1 MRFSKKM
8 KLQTHHEFDAAE
20 RLVTHSP
27 IPTRLLEFHEEDV
40 QDILALRRVPGVVAD
55 LVHDGAAG
63 PPLIVVACVHNL
75 CLRRTQVQHGIAPV
89 RRRVRDKRRV
99 RKGWIQRAV
108 ERDTEVSHTHRGS
121 PCMPLDARS
130 SRVHTEACGCAIG
143 QECSVRA
150 PLYPPPEPFTWS
162 SRCVHTRVRVRIL
175 DVQFIECLPKDTHGG
190 CFACGTA
197 FLLAPRSSPSLA
209 PDLVPVLSPRAP
221 LSPHFFFF
229 FFFFFF
235 RYYFSSCCC

>member
-1 MRFSKKM
+1 MQSNDGERQRERACAYDCGLAKKM
-8 KLQTHHEFDAAE
+8 KLQTHHEFDAAK

-27 IPTRLLEFHEEDV
+27 VPTRLLEFHEEDV

-89 RRRVRDKRRV
+89 RRRVRDTRRV

-121 PCMPLDARS
+121 PCRPLDARS

-143 QECSVRA
+143 QEFSVGA
-150 PLYPPPEPFTWS
+150 PLDPPPEPGALTVFIREYLCASWTYNLLNVSPKTPMAAASPVGLLPS
-162 SRCVHTRVRVRIL
+162 SL
-175 DVQFIECLPKDTHGG
+175 LPE
-190 CFACGTA
+190 
-197 FLLAPRSSPSLA
+197 PRS
-209 PDLVPVLSPRAP
+209 
-221 LSPHFFFF
+221 
-229 FFFFFF
+229 
-235 RYYFSSCCC
+235 